1 MRFVPERK
9 LFEMN
14 EAARVEDL
22 ARDETS
28 SQRMV
33 RICLPAMNSINEDLN
48 FTVEV
53 PDQFETKNYKL

>member
-14 EAARVEDL
+14 EAARVEVL

>member
-14 EAARVEDL
+14 EAARVEVL

-33 RICLPAMNSINEDLN
+33 GICLPAMNSINEDLN

-53 PDQFETKNYKL
+53 PD